1 MNNIEVTGRL
11 TKDPK
16 IKYTATGVAVA
27 KFRLAENLYNKKEG
41 KPKRRWA
48 TTRNKKCA

>member
-11 TKDPK
+11 TKDPE

-41 KPKRRWA
+41 KHHLPM
-48 TTRNKKCA
+48 

>member
-11 TKDPK
+11 TKDPE

-27 KFRLAENLYNKKEG
+27 KFRLAENIYNKK
-41 KPKRRWA
+41 KASR
-48 TTRNKKCA
+48 TRNSIML